1 LESTA
6 VRRDALS
13 DEEVIE
19 RVKTGDVALF
29 EVLMRRHNQRV
40 YRVVRGV
47 LRDEAEAED
56 AMQQAYV
63 AAFEHLHQFAGDARF
78 STWLARIAL
87 NEALGRR
94 RRQGRFVDIEGLGE
108 DEQVMV
114 DEREPGPEQ
123 RAQAHELRQLLE
135 SAVDGLPDRYR
146 VTFMLRDVEE
156 MDTAEA
162 AAMLGVSEDVVKTR
176 LHRARQMLRDRI
188 YDRVGAGAAGAF
200 TFQAPRCDR
209 VVAAV
214 LQRIAR

>member
-1 LESTA
+1 LRSTA
-6 VRRDALS
+6 VRRDAPS
-13 DEEVIE
+13 DEQVIE
-19 RVKTGDVALF
+19 RVRAGEVALF
-29 EVLMRRHNQRV
+29 EVLMRRHNQSV
-40 YRVVRGV
+40 YRVVRSV

-78 STWLARIAL
+78 ATWLSRIAL

-94 RRQGRFVDIEGLGE
+94 RRQSRFVDIEALGE

-114 DEREPGPEQ
+114 DEREPGPER
-123 RAQAHELRQLLE
+123 RAQAHELRQVLE

-162 AAMLGVSEDVVKTR
+162 AATLGVSEDVVKTR
-176 LHRARQMLRDRI
+176 LHRARQMLRDRV
-188 YDRVGAGAAGAF
+188 YDRVGAGAAAAF
-200 TFQAPRCDR
+200 TFEAPRCDR

-214 LQRIAR
+214 LHRIAR